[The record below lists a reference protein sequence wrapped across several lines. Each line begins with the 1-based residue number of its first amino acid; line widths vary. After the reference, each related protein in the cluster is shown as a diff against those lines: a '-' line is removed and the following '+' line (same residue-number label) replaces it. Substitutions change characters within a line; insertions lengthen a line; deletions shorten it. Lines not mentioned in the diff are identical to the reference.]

1 MTKKLNILLIFIL
14 GLALT
19 PNLTFACGSN
29 TAKSCCSNKKPSKDF
44 NQKSCCSNKVAD
56 IAKEKSCNSQAKEN
70 STDSETCNGKCNGK
84 CGGKCGHKS
93 CKCSVINLVAAYF
106 KVNATNYNNL
116 SLQQQIF
123 PPIES
128 YLSPGFYS
136 IWTPPNIA

>member
-1 MTKKLNILLIFIL
+1 MTKKLYILLIFFF
-14 GLALT
+14 GLALM
-19 PNLTFACGSN
+19 PNFTFACGGNS
-29 TAKSCCSNKKPSKDF
+29 TKSCCSTKKPSKDI

-56 IAKEKSCNSQAKEN
+56 LAKEKPGNSQAKEN
-70 STDSETCNGKCNGK
+70 STDSETCIGK

-106 KVNATNYNNL
+106 KVKAFNFNKL
-116 SLQQQIF
+116 LLRQQVF

-128 YLSPGFYS
+128 YLSSGFYS